1 MYSRPSCIVS
11 SSFSSCS
18 DFPQHVPRF
27 LRHSVVVGQN
37 EGNSKRRRRSRQRRT
52 RGGLGSV
59 AEECARE
66 GEHGYKRKA
75 LPPCCC
81 DITPQ
86 TFPSSFSLDLLTLL
100 FLRISM
106 EPRTLKQNIRE
117 IVDRK
122 EVFAFEPRWG
132 KKLFLFT
139 ETGYDPGFCR
149 QHFLR

>member
-1 MYSRPSCIVS
+1 M
-11 SSFSSCS
+11 
-18 DFPQHVPRF
+18 
-27 LRHSVVVGQN
+27 
-37 EGNSKRRRRSRQRRT
+37 
-52 RGGLGSV
+52 

-132 KKLFLFT
+132 KKNSFCLQKLVMT
-139 ETGYDPGFCR
+139 QGFVGSTSSGEP
-149 QHFLR
+149 